1 MIRTARSR
9 RSTAIRVRRD
19 VIESVILDPIRRDL
33 LSPERV
39 ARMAKELLA
48 AYAARLQAATAWEH
62 TVPRKLQALRARI
75 ERLRRRLRAGDSDM
89 PADELQVAIDRA
101 EQKRRELEATQQPLA
116 RESAK
121 ILPMLTTAATLYRRQ
136 ITAGL
141 DGNAREALKARVI
154 LRDLLG
160 KVSLEPEKDGSLW
173 AVYGLQPA
181 ALVRRATGT
190 GYRGDR
196 I

>member
-1 MIRTARSR
+1 M
-9 RSTAIRVRRD
+9 
-19 VIESVILDPIRRDL
+19 
-33 LSPERV
+33 
-39 ARMAKELLA
+39 
-48 AYAARLQAATAWEH
+48 
-62 TVPRKLQALRARI
+62 
-75 ERLRRRLRAGDSDM
+75 
-89 PADELQVAIDRA
+89 
-101 EQKRRELEATQQPLA
+101 
-116 RESAK
+116 
-121 ILPMLTTAATLYRRQ
+121 
-136 ITAGL
+136 
-141 DGNAREALKARVI
+141 I

>member
-1 MIRTARSR
+1 
-9 RSTAIRVRRD
+9 
-19 VIESVILDPIRRDL
+19 
-33 LSPERV
+33 
-39 ARMAKELLA
+39 
-48 AYAARLQAATAWEH
+48 
-62 TVPRKLQALRARI
+62 
-75 ERLRRRLRAGDSDM
+75 M

-121 ILPMLTTAATLYRRQ
+121 ILPMLTKAATLYRRQ

-160 KVSLEPEKDGSLW
+160 KVSLEPEKDGACGRL
-173 AVYGLQPA
+173 PA
-181 ALVRRATGT
+181 CSPPRSCGGPQEQGIGVTGFEPATYT
-190 GYRGDR
+190 SRT
-196 I
+196 

>member
-1 MIRTARSR
+1 
-9 RSTAIRVRRD
+9 
-19 VIESVILDPIRRDL
+19 
-33 LSPERV
+33 
-39 ARMAKELLA
+39 
-48 AYAARLQAATAWEH
+48 
-62 TVPRKLQALRARI
+62 
-75 ERLRRRLRAGDSDM
+75 M

-121 ILPMLTTAATLYRRQ
+121 VLPMLTKAATLYRRQ

-141 DGNAREALKARVI
+141 DGNALDALKARVI

-173 AVYGLQPA
+173 AVYGCRRSHFDREA
-181 ALVRRATGT
+181 NFHRNCVRNR
-190 GYRGDR
+190 
-196 I
+196 